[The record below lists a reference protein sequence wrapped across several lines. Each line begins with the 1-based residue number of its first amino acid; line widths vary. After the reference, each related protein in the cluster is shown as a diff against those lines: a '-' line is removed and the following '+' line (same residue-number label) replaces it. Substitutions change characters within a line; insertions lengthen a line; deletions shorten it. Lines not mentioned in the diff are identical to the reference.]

1 MKLLGAKYQTYI
13 NEELVVLRIIKIKNE
28 TTYVLKDKDNNK
40 VIMSNEQLNDCV
52 LLEPD
57 AFLNIFSSTDEQ
69 DLKDVYI
76 CINKSADLIANKQ
89 LPALVIRQCI
99 YNNMKNMAASL
110 QSSND
115 IYLGDCFLNVEGTN
129 IKEILEFED
138 INDSISLAL
147 YIDDSLDDIFD
158 CIGTADKE
166 INETLKYLKEN
177 TDNLDGYNVVGLCET
192 VRQLMEDNDFMTN
205 FRYIFNITQVDFP
218 IEIEDTVIEDG
229 LVKIN
234 NKQKELICKVVG
246 YELFNISVISYDKD
260 IDISKVVSKSHIVI
274 ADSNNKIYLIS
285 YVLGQPLVNDNNE
298 DIVRAMLGK

>member
-1 MKLLGAKYQTYI
+1 MKLLGSKYQTYI
-13 NEELVVLRIIKIKNE
+13 NDELVVLRIIKIKNE
-28 TTYVLKDKDNNK
+28 NTYVLKDKDNNK
-40 VIMSNEQLNDCV
+40 VIMTSKELNECV

-69 DLKDVYI
+69 DLKDVYV
-76 CINKSADLIANKQ
+76 CVNKSVDLVANKQ

-115 IYLGDCFLNVEGTN
+115 IYLGDCFLNVEGVN
-129 IKEILEFED
+129 IEEILQFKD

-158 CIGTADKE
+158 CIGKE
-166 INETLKYLKEN
+166 DEKINETLKELKEN
-177 TDNLDGYNVVGLCET
+177 TNLDNYNVLGICDTL
-192 VRQLMEDNDFMTN
+192 RQLMEDNDFMTN
-205 FRYIFNITQVDFP
+205 FRYIFNITQIDFP
-218 IEIEDTVIEDG
+218 IEIEDTIIEDG

-298 DIVRAMLGK
+298 DIIRAMLGQ